1 MFDGK
6 DANQDLIDGVL
17 EKSINNKKKYPVSG
31 TFSTTDLIDKM
42 IELHNNG
49 LPSCITVKNTAF
61 GNFNDVFKLMYG
73 HLCIG
78 TGIPSHG
85 KSNFTE
91 WLVLNYLLENDVK
104 ASFFSP
110 EHQPMELH
118 MSTFVQKAIGKNYFF
133 DIDGTPRCTKLE
145 VMQFHEWA
153 NQKLYLTSPE
163 NGEFATWDWIF
174 DKFKEQIYSF
184 GINIFVV
191 DAWNKVEFTGNRTE
205 RENITKVLSRLTQ
218 FAQQNNVLIIV
229 IAHPTKMK
237 KESGVYE
244 KPTLYDVSGSA
255 DFRNQTH
262 DGFCIYRNF
271 GEDSFTTFTNLKT
284 KYSFQGTIGEIV
296 EFDYHKPSGRYY
308 PRGGKVQDNNLLQ
321 PKQETLE
328 IETSPFPMIALEDVK
343 TVFDNDLPFDDN
355 NLDVPF

>member
-1 MFDGK
+1 
-6 DANQDLIDGVL
+6 
-17 EKSINNKKKYPVSG
+17 
-31 TFSTTDLIDKM
+31 
-42 IELHNNG
+42 
-49 LPSCITVKNTAF
+49 
-61 GNFNDVFKLMYG
+61 MYG

-110 EHQPMELH
+110 EHQPMELQ
-118 MSTFVQKAIGKNYFF
+118 MSTFVQKAVGKNYFYE
-133 DIDGTPRCTKLE
+133 IDGTPRCSKIE
-145 VMQFHEWA
+145 VMQFHDWA

-237 KESGVYE
+237 KEGGVYE

-271 GEDSFTTFTNLKT
+271 GEENFTTFTNLKT

-308 PRGGKVQDNNLLQ
+308 PKGGKVQDNNLLE
-321 PKQETLE
+321 PKPKPLE
-328 IETSPFPMIALEDVK
+328 VETSPFPMIALEDVN
-343 TVFDNDLPFDDN
+343 TVFDSGLPWDND